1 MSSATTDLQIVRVP
15 IDHLHP
21 RPGDVVYEP
30 FGGSGTQL
38 IAAERTGRLCYAM
51 EQEPRYCDVAVARF
65 EAFSGEKA
73 LRG

>member
-1 MSSATTDLQIVRVP
+1 MWSTS
-15 IDHLHP
+15 
-21 RPGDVVYEP
+21 P